1 MALRPT
7 KYTRGSAYTGGGL
20 LLKNS
25 VRLFVLA
32 GVPVNGT
39 SGTEAGVAGKGSL
52 VVDSTNGK
60 LYINTN
66 TKTSPT
72 WTVVGTQS

>member
-1 MALRPT
+1 MAIRPNIF
-7 KYTRGSAYTGGGL
+7 TRGANRADGGYV
-20 LLKNS
+20 LKNS
-25 VRLFVLA
+25 VRIFVLA

-66 TKTSPT
+66 TKASPT